1 VKIYIVIIAKYG
13 IVDTIRAFKTAPD
26 AQKLYKQWKPLEGND
41 EIDIYYKEVN
51 LEE

>member
-1 VKIYIVIIAKYG
+1 MKIFLVIIAKYG
-13 IVDTIRAFKTAPD
+13 IIDTIRAFKNAPD
-26 AQKLYKQWKPLEGND
+26 AQKLYKQWKPLEDNI

>member
-1 VKIYIVIIAKYG
+1 MTAYLVIIAKHG
-13 IVDTIRAFKTAPD
+13 IIDTVRAFKTAPD

-41 EIDIYYKEVN
+41 EIDIYFKEVN